1 MTSISESMTWRRNAM
16 MTFDSGWGDFLGGV
30 PGHVVAH
37 PCTHITLRVFQV
49 CLSSPMGRSSPGI
62 GLLGNNGPNFSKSV
76 VCIETESTG
85 ESSSCASF
93 FVSQQQIQFAI
104 RFLLKLRRLDP
115 NLCFPRDLSAE
126 ILLIILST

>member
-76 VCIETESTG
+76 VCIETESREVFFLCEFLRFAAADTIRNPLP
-85 ESSSCASF
+85 SQTASF
-93 FVSQQQIQFAI
+93 GSQSLLPQVRSLALSLH
-104 RFLLKLRRLDP
+104 FL
-115 NLCFPRDLSAE
+115 
-126 ILLIILST
+126 